1 MAQSSHV
8 VRLRPGLPAAGL
20 LALCALAALLPG
32 RAQAQ
37 DWPARTLTMVVA
49 AAAGG
54 PIDVFGRIMAERM
67 GEVLGKSV
75 IIENVGGAGG
85 MLGGQR
91 AAKAEPDGHTMI
103 LGTIA
108 THTFSQLLYKKPLYD
123 AVADFTPVAL
133 VADLPLV
140 LIARKDFPADT
151 FEQFVA
157 HARANPGKLNYG
169 SAGRGSAAHL
179 GCLLL
184 EQGMGTRMTHVPYR
198 GTGPAMQDLQ
208 AGQIDLLCEII
219 VTAIPQIEGRTVKAL
234 ANLSR
239 ERSALLPDLPTAT
252 ERGLGSVQAYTW
264 AAVYL
269 PKGVPDAIVRRLHQA
284 TMATMDTPSVREKL
298 GKLGATIVGPDRRS
312 QEHLAQFTKS
322 EIEKWRGPVAAS
334 GAIE

>member
-1 MAQSSHV
+1 MIGSFARVS
-8 VRLRPGLPAAGL
+8 
-20 LALCALAALLPG
+20 LAIASLVLVLGPTSAV
-32 RAQAQ
+32 RAQ
-37 DWPARTLTMVVA
+37 DYPSRPLTMVVA

-75 IIENVGGAGG
+75 VVENVGGAGG

-91 AAKAEPDGHTMI
+91 AAKAEPDGHTFI

-123 AVADFTPVAL
+123 AVSDFTPVAL

-140 LIARKDFPADT
+140 LIARKSFPASNLS
-151 FEQFVA
+151 EFVA
-157 HARANPGKLNYG
+157 YAKANPGKLNYG

-184 EQGMGTRMTHVPYR
+184 EQGMGAPMTHVPYR

-219 VTAIPQIEGRTVKAL
+219 VTAIPQIEAKAVVAL

-239 ERSALLPDLPTAT
+239 ERSPLLPNLPTAT
-252 ERGLGSVQAYTW
+252 ENGLPKVQAYTW
-264 AAVYL
+264 TAVYL
-269 PKGVPDAIVRRLHQA
+269 PKGVPAAIVAKLHNA
-284 TMATMDTPSVREKL
+284 TLATMDTPAVKEKL
-298 GKLGATIVGPDRRS
+298 GKLGAMIVGPDRRS
-312 QEHLAQFTKS
+312 PEHLASFTKS
-322 EIEKWRGPVAAS
+322 ELDKWRGPVAAS

>member
-1 MAQSSHV
+1 MSMVKLSRRAHK
-8 VRLRPGLPAAGL
+8 AAGWSL
-20 LALCALAALLPG
+20 VLAATLLPG
-32 RAQAQ
+32 NALQAQ
-37 DWPARTLTMVVA
+37 EYPTRPLTMVVA

-67 GEVLGKSV
+67 GELLGKSV
-75 IIENVGGAGG
+75 IVENVGGAGG

-91 AAKAEPDGHTMI
+91 AARSEPDGHTFI

-123 AVADFTPVAL
+123 AVKDFTPVAL

-140 LIARKDFPADT
+140 AIVRKDFPANNLK
-151 FEQFVA
+151 EFVVYA
-157 HARANPGKLNYG
+157 KANPGKINYG
-169 SAGRGSAAHL
+169 SAGRGSSAHL

-184 EQGMGTRMTHVPYR
+184 EQGMGAPMTHVPYR

-208 AGQIDLLCEII
+208 SGQIDLLCEII
-219 VTAIPQIEGRTVKAL
+219 VTAIPQIEGKTVKPL

-239 ERSALLPDLPTAT
+239 TRSPLLPDVPTAV
-252 ERGLGSVQAYTW
+252 ESGLDKVQAYTW

-269 PKGVPDAIVRRLHQA
+269 PKGVPQSVVDRLHKATIA
-284 TMATMDTPSVREKL
+284 TMETPAVAEKL
-298 GKLGATIVGPDRRS
+298 GKLGATIVGTDRRTPAA
-312 QEHLAQFTKS
+312 LAAFTAA
-322 EIEKWRGPVAAS
+322 EIEKWRAPVAAS

>member
-1 MAQSSHV
+1 
-8 VRLRPGLPAAGL
+8 
-20 LALCALAALLPG
+20 
-32 RAQAQ
+32 
-37 DWPARTLTMVVA
+37 MVVA

-85 MLGGQR
+85 MMGGQR
-91 AAKAEPDGHTMI
+91 AARAEPDGHTMI

-133 VADLPLV
+133 VAELPLV
-140 LIARKDFPADT
+140 LIVRNDFPADT
-151 FEQFVA
+151 IDTFA
-157 HARANPGKLNYG
+157 AYARANKGKINYG

-184 EQGMGTRMTHVPYR
+184 EQAMGTTMTHVPYR
-198 GTGPAMQDLQ
+198 GTAPAMQDLQ
-208 AGQIDLLCEII
+208 AGQIDAICDII
-219 VTAIPQIEGRTVKAL
+219 VTAVPQIEAKKVKAI

-239 ERSALLPDLPTAT
+239 ERSPLLPNLPTAT
-252 ERGLGSVQAYTW
+252 ERGLAKAQAYTW
-264 AAVYL
+264 TAVYL
-269 PKGVPDAIVRRLHQA
+269 PKGVPAAVVQRVHAATVA
-284 TMATMDTPSVREKL
+284 TMETPAVREKL
-298 GKLGATIVGPDRRS
+298 QKLGATVVGPDRRAP
-312 QEHLAQFTKS
+312 QILADFTKA

-334 GAIE
+334 GAVEQ

>member
-1 MAQSSHV
+1 
-8 VRLRPGLPAAGL
+8 
-20 LALCALAALLPG
+20 
-32 RAQAQ
+32 
-37 DWPARTLTMVVA
+37 MVVA

-91 AAKAEPDGHTMI
+91 AAKAEPDGHTFI

-123 AVADFTPVAL
+123 AVTDFTPVAL
-133 VADLPLV
+133 IADLPLI
-140 LIARKDFPADT
+140 LIARPNFPADT

-157 HARANPGKLNYG
+157 YAKANPGKLNYG
-169 SAGRGSAAHL
+169 SAGRGSSAHL

-184 EQGMGTRMTHVPYR
+184 EQGMAAPLTHVPYR

-208 AGQIDLLCEII
+208 SGQIDLLCEII
-219 VTAIPQIEGRTVKAL
+219 VTALPQIEGRTVKPL
-234 ANLSR
+234 VNLSR
-239 ERSALLPDLPTAT
+239 ERTSLLPDLPTAT
-252 ERGLGSVQAYTW
+252 ELGMPKVQAYTW

-269 PKGVPDAIVRRLHQA
+269 PKGVPEPIVKKLHAA
-284 TMATMDTPSVREKL
+284 TLATMDTPGVREKL
-298 GKLGATIVGPDRRS
+298 SKLGASIVAPDRRTPDV
-312 QEHLAQFTKS
+312 LAAFTKS
-322 EIEKWRGPVAAS
+322 ELAKWKGPVDAS

>member
-1 MAQSSHV
+1 MTGILFIGTTTS
-8 VRLRPGLPAAGL
+8 LN
-20 LALCALAALLPG
+20 
-32 RAQAQ
+32 AQ
-37 DWPARTLTMVVA
+37 DYPTRNLTMVVA

-54 PIDVFGRIMAERM
+54 PIDVLGRIVAERM

-75 IIENVGGAGG
+75 VVENVGGAGG

-91 AAKAEPDGHTMI
+91 AAKAEPDGHTFI

-123 AVADFTPVAL
+123 AVTDFTPVAL

-140 LIARKDFPADT
+140 LIARKGFPAET

-157 HARANPGKLNYG
+157 HAKANPGKLNYG

-184 EQGMGTRMTHVPYR
+184 EQGMGAPMTHVPYR

-219 VTAIPQIEGRTVKAL
+219 VTAIPQIEAKTVVPL

-239 ERSALLPDLPTAT
+239 ERSPLLPDLPTAA
-252 ERGLGSVQAYTW
+252 ERGLPQVQAYTW

-269 PKGVPDAIVRRLHQA
+269 PKGVAAPVVDRLHKA
-284 TMATMDTPSVREKL
+284 TLETMDTPAVKDKL
-298 GKLGATIVGPDRRS
+298 AKLGASVVGADRRS
-312 QEHLAQFTKS
+312 PAHLAQFTRS
-322 EIEKWRGPVAAS
+322 ELEKWRAPVAAS
-334 GAIE
+334 GAVE